1 MGQCYSEI
9 KGRDILMKNIAFI
22 FPGQGSQTT
31 GMGLDLYNNFAS
43 SKKIYETADN
53 VLNKSI
59 SKICF
64 EGPDET
70 LKQTINAQSAILTTS
85 LAALEALKEVSKGEI
100 NAKMTAGH
108 SLGEYGALYLAGV
121 MDLETTLKAIQ
132 KRADLMDEATK
143 LKTGAMSAVLGLDTH
158 TIKQCLDKVQS
169 LGVAQIAN
177 YNDPTQTVITGE
189 AQAVEK
195 ANELIKE
202 AGAKRVI
209 PLAVSGGFHS
219 ILMQSATE
227 GFATFV
233 KSLNL
238 NNAEIPVITNIDAK
252 ITTDKEDF
260 RVKMPKQISSSVY
273 WVQTIQLMLKDGID
287 TFIEIGNGKVLAGL
301 NRKICPAE
309 VKTYN
314 VYDSQS
320 LNETVNGILSLV

>member
-1 MGQCYSEI
+1 
-9 KGRDILMKNIAFI
+9 MKNIAFI

-31 GMGLDLYNNFAS
+31 GMGLDLYNNFESA
-43 SKKIYETADN
+43 KKVYQTADT

-70 LKQTINAQSAILTTS
+70 LKQTINAQSAILATS
-85 LAALEALKEVSKGEI
+85 IAALEALKEVSNNRIKATI
-100 NAKMTAGH
+100 TAGH
-108 SLGEYGALYLAGV
+108 SLGEYGAMYCANV
-121 MDLETTLKAIQ
+121 MDLNTTFTAIQ

-143 LKTGAMSAVLGLDTH
+143 LKKGTMSAVLGLDTD
-158 TIKQCLDKVQS
+158 TIQQCLNQVQN

-189 AQAVEK
+189 EAAILK

-202 AGAKRVI
+202 AGARKVI

-219 ILMQSATE
+219 ALMQSASE
-227 GFATFV
+227 GFSEFV
-233 KSLNL
+233 KNLNL
-238 NNAEIPVITNIDAK
+238 NDALIPVVTNVDAK

-260 RVKMPKQISSSVY
+260 RLKMPKQISSSVY
-273 WVQTIQLMLKDGID
+273 CVQTIQLMLKEGVD
-287 TFIEIGNGKVLAGL
+287 TFIELGNGKVLAGL

-309 VKTYN
+309 IKTYN
-314 VYDSQS
+314 VFDSQS
-320 LNETVNGILSLV
+320 LKDTVDGILSLV